1 MMHEFILAGWGV
13 PIGESAPFSPGL
25 AFADPSITKGEMFD
39 LEELAAMCKELN
51 RWTFFVSSVPLNM
64 PGGVSSP
71 PNAMAVF

>member
-1 MMHEFILAGWGV
+1 MNTFSRAGEF
-13 PIGESAPFSPGL
+13 
-25 AFADPSITKGEMFD
+25 PSVRFTGSFDLLGISLLIFTFLGEMFD

-71 PNAMAVF
+71 PNAMAIF